1 MLLFIVI
8 QSATNSVLGDSL
20 QDKLLLYVPV
30 PSSHSFSPTMSLS
43 IAGQAARFQLQID
56 MVAIWELSVN
66 YRTYQVT
73 DDEPSATSF
82 YQVLS
87 VCLRS
92 KLHNISRSD
101 PIRIRT
107 RKHMFQS
114 LLADDQQPS
123 SSGTSLLLD

>member
-30 PSSHSFSPTMSLS
+30 PSSHLFSPNISLS
-43 IAGQAARFQLQID
+43 RFQLQID

-73 DDEPSATSF
+73 DDEPSATSS